1 MKSRSEKEIINKA
14 LKASGNNAYLKTL
27 RNGVAGTVLR
37 DNKVCKI
44 GPDGET
50 TVIANIYMG
59 VRKEIKSRTIKI
71 R

>member
-1 MKSRSEKEIINKA
+1 MKTKSEKDLINKA

-27 RNGVAGTVLR
+27 RNGVAVTILR

-50 TVIANIYMG
+50 TVIANINMD
-59 VRKEIKSRTIKI
+59 VRKTIKSRTIKL